1 MPRSTSCEAELPA
14 VESVSLVVSWFG
26 DDLRCGRC
34 TLRPAVEQTLE
45 DGDPMPWRVS
55 GVRAGR
61 PRKVVSRIEGRPV
74 FGGTPCD
81 ALGAAGDRPAEGAR
95 ASR

>member
-1 MPRSTSCEAELPA
+1 M
-14 VESVSLVVSWFG
+14 SLVVTWFG

-55 GVRAGR
+55 GQGGR
-61 PRKVVSRIEGRPV
+61 EREAVSRIDGRPV

-81 ALGAAGDRPAEGAR
+81 ASVAAGDRPAAGAV